1 MSKLK
6 LTIGMLAVITI
17 MCLNF
22 GYANNGY
29 GVTAQTAFAADSD
42 SNGSGSGSGSSGS
55 DCCSLW
61 GNLWGNCNQKTE
73 ETEISEIKCTIKT
86 TTYYDANGNIV
97 GMTVTSNGVIQGE
110 FNGSYAYKEDSVKEY
125 TMKNVTKVNCPTNGN
140 CNNCEEYTPKCE

>member
-42 SNGSGSGSGSSGS
+42 SNGSGSGSGGS
-55 DCCSLW
+55 DCCSWW
-61 GNLWGNCNQKTE
+61 GSLWGNCNQRTE